1 MVGGEEDVSGEEV
14 GSTVDAFR
22 FNVAGVAVDN
32 LEERVPWEPPF
43 EFIDDDILFAS
54 VPPAKVG
61 GIRNRETLPPAKV
74 GGPSPQL

>member
-32 LEERVPWEPPF
+32 LEERVPWRAF
-43 EFIDDDILFAS
+43 SRLAWHSSTRLYIDCKVTGS
-54 VPPAKVG
+54 VSVIYSVRCWLNG
-61 GIRNRETLPPAKV
+61 FTMV
-74 GGPSPQL
+74 WV